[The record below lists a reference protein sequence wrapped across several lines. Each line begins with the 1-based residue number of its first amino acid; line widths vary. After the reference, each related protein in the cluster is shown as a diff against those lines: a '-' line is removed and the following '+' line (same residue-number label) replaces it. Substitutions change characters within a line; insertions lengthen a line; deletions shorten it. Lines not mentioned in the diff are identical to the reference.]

1 MIFKEKK
8 MKNRKKMKKKPSKAN
23 VVFFGACAVA
33 ALVMFQFL
41 VPIPLINSASTVGNI
56 AGVFLAMGT
65 TYGIFAAVRIAA
77 RKYKEASE

>member
-8 MKNRKKMKKKPSKAN
+8 MKNRKKMRKKTSKSNA
-23 VVFFGACAVA
+23 VFFGACAVV

>member
-8 MKNRKKMKKKPSKAN
+8 MKNRKKKKPSKSNA
-23 VVFFGACAVA
+23 VFFGACAVA